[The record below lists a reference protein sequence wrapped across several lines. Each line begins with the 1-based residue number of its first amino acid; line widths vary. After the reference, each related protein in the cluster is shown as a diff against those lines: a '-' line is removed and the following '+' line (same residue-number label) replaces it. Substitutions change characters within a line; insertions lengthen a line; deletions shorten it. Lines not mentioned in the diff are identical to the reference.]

1 MSLQSRRSGSL
12 FSSLSFDFEGG
23 VGELSDDCCLLFLR
37 LSSSSLLLDDL
48 LLFFLN
54 LDFFLFF
61 SFPSLDLLLLL
72 LLVIV
77 INRDLLRLRDLLWLF
92 DDLLDFFE
100 LFIRFLKSFGDRCRD
115 FLRLSGLDILLDRV
129 DSSLGDALLLGLLDD
144 LFLLSFS
151 PLFLTEA
158 CSGLL
163 L

>member
-23 VGELSDDCCLLFLR
+23 VGELSDDCCLFFLR
-37 LSSSSLLLDDL
+37 LSSSSLLLDDRL
-48 LLFFLN
+48 LLFLILN
-54 LDFFLFF
+54 FFLFF

-77 INRDLLRLRDLLWLF
+77 INRDLLRLRDLLWLLE
-92 DDLLDFFE
+92 DLLDFFE

-129 DSSLGDALLLGLLDD
+129 DSSLGDALLLGLLSI
-144 LFLLSFS
+144 LLSG
-151 PLFLTEA
+151 A